1 MSSLSTHVLDTALG
15 KPAQGVQV
23 RLSRLTPA
31 TPAPSHAGLASGQSP
46 LSSNGAAIPP
56 QPGLVQP
63 LAEPQLAP
71 PPGTPSLPSAD
82 PTADSSAVGSGT
94 TDADGRISEFTG
106 DELEPGTYQLRFDT
120 AAYAAATQQDIFFP
134 EVVVTFLIS
143 DERHYHV
150 PLLLSPFAFSTYRG
164 S

>member
-1 MSSLSTHVLDTALG
+1 MTTLSTHVLDTALG
-15 KPAQGVQV
+15 KPAQGVPV
-23 RLSRLTPA
+23 ALTRLTPNPRPELVRP
-31 TPAPSHAGLASGQSP
+31 PAQS
-46 LSSNGAAIPP
+46 
-56 QPGLVQP
+56 
-63 LAEPQLAP
+63 
-71 PPGTPSLPSAD
+71 SLPSAD

-94 TDADGRISEFTG
+94 TDADGRISEFTSG
-106 DELEPGTYQLRFDT
+106 ELEPGTYQLRFDT

-134 EVVVTFLIS
+134 EVVVTFLIT

>member
-1 MSSLSTHVLDTALG
+1 MSTLSTHVLDTTLG
-15 KPAQGVQV
+15 KPAQGVPV
-23 RLSRLTPA
+23 SLHRL
-31 TPAPSHAGLASGQSP
+31 
-46 LSSNGAAIPP
+46 P
-56 QPGLVQP
+56 QPEMVR
-63 LAEPQLAP
+63 
-71 PPGTPSLPSAD
+71 PPGVPSLPG
-82 PTADSSAVGSGT
+82 ADSSAVGSGT